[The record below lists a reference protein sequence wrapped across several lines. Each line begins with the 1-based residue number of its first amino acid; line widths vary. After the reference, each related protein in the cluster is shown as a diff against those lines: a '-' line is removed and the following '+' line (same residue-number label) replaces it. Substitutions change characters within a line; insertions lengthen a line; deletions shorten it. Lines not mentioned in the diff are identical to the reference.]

1 VRPAFCAGLA
11 GLIALVIVVPAAPA
25 AISVGQIPDKP
36 SAVAAQTCAAGTFGV
51 TSTAVPPRY
60 EIPGDGVLTSWR
72 TYTGAVVNQGPV
84 RLKVIRA
91 VSPTSFTVVA
101 ASAYITPIYLADGN
115 NGPFATRI
123 PVVANDLVALGVGPL
138 LGTNAPYCLFSGGGA
153 AQSRV
158 KIGVDDPP
166 NAALALP
173 WDAMPTYN
181 TYRVSVSASLEPDL
195 DHDGYGDETQDRCP
209 MDATTHGSCAMAGGG
224 ASSPAPAA
232 GPGPAPVMLVS
243 QRIAPTT
250 FPAGP
255 SGQSVRSVRGR
266 YGTTVTYTLN
276 VAAFTRF
283 TVTRLR
289 AGRKTAHG
297 RCVASTRRNR
307 SASGCT
313 RRVTLPGHFT
323 LAGQPGANSFAFT
336 GRIGGKR
343 LKPGRYGLVATPTA
357 NGQTGQPI
365 SASFRIV
372 K

>member
-1 VRPAFCAGLA
+1 V
-11 GLIALVIVVPAAPA
+11 ALVSVVPAAPA
-25 AISVGQIPDKP
+25 AISVGEIPTAP
-36 SAVAAQTCAAGTFGV
+36 GAVAAQTCAAGTFGV

-91 VSPTSFTVVA
+91 MSPTSFKVVA
-101 ASAYITPIYLADGN
+101 ASAYITPVYLADGN

-123 PVVANDLVALGVGPL
+123 PVVANDLIALGVGPL
-138 LGTNAPYCLFSGGGA
+138 AQKNAPYCLFSGDGA

-158 KIGVDDPP
+158 KIGMDDPP

-173 WDAMPTYN
+173 WDAMPTY

-195 DHDGYGDETQDRCP
+195 DHDGYGDETQDGCP
-209 MDATTHGSCAMAGGG
+209 MDATTHGSCATPGGG
-224 ASSPAPAA
+224 PSTPAP
-232 GPGPAPVMLVS
+232 GPGAPPAVLAKVAS

-250 FPAGP
+250 FPASP
-255 SGQSVRSVRGR
+255 SGQSVRAFRGR

-276 VAAFTRF
+276 EAALTRF
-283 TVTRLR
+283 TVTQLR
-289 AGRKTAHG
+289 RGRKAGSG

-307 SASGCT
+307 TAKSCA

-323 LAGQPGANSFAFT
+323 LAAQPGANSFAFT

-343 LKPGRYGLVATPTA
+343 LKPGSYRLVATPTA
-357 NGQTGQPI
+357 NGRTGQPV

>member
-1 VRPAFCAGLA
+1 MAGLT
-11 GLIALVIVVPAAPA
+11 ALVVVVPPAPA
-25 AISVGQIPDKP
+25 AITVGQIPDKP
-36 SAVAAQTCAAGTFGV
+36 SGVAVQRCDVGTFGV
-51 TSTAVPPRY
+51 TTTTAPPRY

-72 TYTGAVVNQGPV
+72 TYTGLAATQGPV
-84 RLKVIRA
+84 RLKVIRP
-91 VSPTSFTVVA
+91 VSPTMFKVVGA
-101 ASAYITPIYLADGN
+101 AAYINPVYDLATNTGP

-123 PVVANDLVALGVGPL
+123 AVVANDLIALGVGPR
-138 LGTNAPYCLFSGGGA
+138 TPTQTMPFCFSSGLNNEL
-153 AQSRV
+153 SRV
-158 KIGVDDPP
+158 KLLTDDPP
-166 NAALALP
+166 DAALALP
-173 WDAMPTYN
+173 WDAMPTYP
-181 TYRVSVSASLEPDL
+181 YRVSVSASLEADL

-209 MDATTHGSCAMAGGG
+209 MDATTHGSCATAGGG

-232 GPGPAPVMLVS
+232 GAAPALMAS
-243 QRIAPTT
+243 ERIAPTT
-250 FPAGP
+250 FPASP

-276 VAAFTRF
+276 VAATTRF

-289 AGRKTAHG
+289 PGRKTAHG

-307 SASGCT
+307 KASRCS

-323 LAGQPGANSFAFT
+323 LAGQPGANRFAFT

-343 LKPGRYGLVATPTA
+343 LKPGGFRLVATPTA
-357 NGQTGQPI
+357 DGRRGAPV